1 MNQLKIR
8 TEQLKDLQNQLNIAI
23 KGKYSIN
30 NKRIKQLKLMIER
43 VKNILNSLNNQYLS
57 YMWNHNNLRICFG

>member
-43 VKNILNSLNNQYLS
+43 VKNILNSLNNQ
-57 YMWNHNNLRICFG
+57 